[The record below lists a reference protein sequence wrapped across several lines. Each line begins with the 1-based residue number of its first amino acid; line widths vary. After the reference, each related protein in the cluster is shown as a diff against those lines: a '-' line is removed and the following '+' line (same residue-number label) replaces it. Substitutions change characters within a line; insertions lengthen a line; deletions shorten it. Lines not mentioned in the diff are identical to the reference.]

1 MLRLIHWKRALLL
14 AAINVAAAGPMMLML
29 ENRMAEQIR
38 DREQSESV
46 GTARM
51 QLAGSD
57 RAMRPRLV
65 VVQEG
70 ETVTFTPCG
79 MWVNYPTQMDVV
91 VFGNIPAEFLT
102 QWQMECPPAWSI
114 EGRIVG
120 TRWLPMTQHGL
131 ALRRRADLAFLAL
144 IAVEWLLIGAFP
156 LQQTTKFYGES
167 GSFITACTLL
177 GSALALI
184 RPIDILARLPALIA
198 VFAWFWWLGLLLW
211 VILRPATRSLLRL
224 RKSR

>member
-1 MLRLIHWKRALLL
+1 
-14 AAINVAAAGPMMLML
+14 MMLML

-70 ETVTFTPCG
+70 ETVTFSPCG

-91 VFGNIPAEFLT
+91 VFGNIPAEFLA

-156 LQQTTKFYGES
+156 LQQTTKFYGEP
-167 GSFITACTLL
+167 GSFITARTLL
-177 GSALALI
+177 ESALALI